1 MFENSYFLDPGTHSL
16 RLYDPKTRQVLSIRS
31 CRLCHTPDIIGEEAL
46 KAAWSE
52 AHDRLIY
59 PFYRERIKA
68 DPAPLLNSLFSK
80 APTERY
86 LMKPNASILS
96 FQQPDK
102 DQEQAWKKL
111 LVPYKISK
119 VYMVPAFSPRT
130 SQAFLHIHTGAS
142 LTHFIMGTNH
152 EVLAYKAIP
161 QGGRMIDI
169 EISNEIAR
177 VCKVLISLEDACA
190 LKEASS
196 NALQDQRDPILS
208 LTGLNQ
214 HNEYVQLKFQASDI
228 WSSFIHPVLQ
238 EISQKALL
246 FANQFGES
254 LSQEVLKNPV
264 CLTGGMAN
272 CYGLHSDLEEE
283 LKAEIQIPN
292 HPETWILE
300 AVSQHQSP
308 FHL

>member
-31 CRLCHTPDIIGEEAL
+31 CRLCHTPNVIGEEAL
-46 KAAWSE
+46 KAAWTE
-52 AHDRLIY
+52 EHDRLIY
-59 PFYRERIKA
+59 PFYQEKIKA

-96 FQQPDK
+96 FQQPDQ
-102 DQEQAWKKL
+102 DQEQAWKRL
-111 LVPYKISK
+111 LDPYKISK
-119 VYMVPAFSPRT
+119 VCMVPAFAPHT

-161 QGGRMIDI
+161 QGGRMIDTA
-169 EISNEIAR
+169 ISNEVAR

-190 LKEASS
+190 LKEAASI
-196 NALQDQRDPILS
+196 ALCDSRDPILS

-228 WSSFIHPVLQ
+228 WSSFIEPVLK
-238 EISQKALL
+238 EISHKAFL
-246 FANQFGES
+246 FTHQMGKSLGE
-254 LSQEVLKNPV
+254 EALKNPV

-272 CYGLHSDLEEE
+272 CYGLFSTLEED
-283 LKAEIQIPN
+283 LQAEIQIPS

-300 AVSQHQSP
+300 EVSQHQSP